1 MKGHRNFKLWLAV
14 GWLFFTSAMVLWWW
28 ALGLQEISDSSKYT
42 MLMSEGLFFL
52 FAILAGGGA
61 LIFLLLKDQE
71 RHLQLKNFFNLFSHD
86 LKTSISRLRL
96 QAEILQEDERSK
108 KDPHFLRLLGDI
120 NRLDLQL
127 ENSLLYSQGERPL
140 NLQDQV
146 LLSQIIE
153 SVKNEWAE
161 LDVRLD
167 VDAKLK
173 GDRRSLMSI
182 FRNLFQNAQSH
193 AHSSKISIRVK
204 TDSAGKLK
212 LSVSDHGPGYQGDLD
227 SLGKTPFPIS
237 ENEGSGIGLY
247 LSRFLAIKQK
257 GDLEFSNDPELG
269 LTAHLTISGEVLS

>member
-1 MKGHRNFKLWLAV
+1 LKSHNFKLWLAV
-14 GWLFFTSAMVLWWW
+14 GWLVFTTAMVLWWW
-28 ALGLQEISDSSKYT
+28 ILGLQEITNSSKYT

-71 RHLQLKNFFNLFSHD
+71 RHQQLKNFFNLFSHD

-108 KDPHFLRLLGDI
+108 KDPNLLRLLGDI

-127 ENSLLYSQGERPL
+127 ENSLLYSQGDRPL
-140 NLQDQV
+140 DLQDQV

-161 LDVRLD
+161 LDIRLD
-167 VDAKLK
+167 GDARLT

-182 FRNLFQNAQSH
+182 FRNLFQNAQNH

-204 TDSAGKLK
+204 TSSPGKLK
-212 LSVSDHGPGYQGDLD
+212 LSVSDHGPGYSGDLNV
-227 SLGKTPFPIS
+227 LGKTPFPIS

-247 LSRFLAIKQK
+247 LCRFLAIKQK
-257 GDLEFSNDPELG
+257 GDLEFTNESGLG
-269 LTAHLTISGEVLS
+269 LTAHLTVSGEVLL